1 MSISFTLMF
10 FVGRIWVCRLSQ
22 LGIASAKSPPYNVLN
37 RYGGI
42 HAEVHGMKDRDKRSD
57 RGRAERRGRVV
68 KERLREGAFT
78 PEELAELG
86 RVGRD
91 LLDRKRY

>member
-1 MSISFTLMF
+1 M
-10 FVGRIWVCRLSQ
+10 
-22 LGIASAKSPPYNVLN
+22 LN

-42 HAEVHGMKDRDKRSD
+42 HVEVLGMRDIDKRSD

-68 KERLREGAFT
+68 KERLREGEFT
-78 PEELAELG
+78 PDELAQLG